1 MNYIMMSLGI
11 IALFIG
17 HLVQNDY
24 NKMGFYGMCIGFEIS
39 ALILLIASIIK

>member
-11 IALFIG
+11 MALFIG

-24 NKMGFYGMCIGFEIS
+24 NKVGFYGMCIGFEIS
-39 ALILLIASIIK
+39 AIISLIGKFL

>member
-24 NKMGFYGMCIGFEIS
+24 NKVGFYGMCIGFEIS
-39 ALILLIASIIK
+39 AIISLIGKFL

>member
-17 HLVQNDY
+17 HLVQDDY
-24 NKMGFYGMCIGFEIS
+24 NKVGFYGICIGFEIS
-39 ALILLIASIIK
+39 AIISLIGKFL

>member
-1 MNYIMMSLGI
+1 MNYIMMNLGI

-24 NKMGFYGMCIGFEIS
+24 NKVGFFGMCIGFEIS
-39 ALILLIASIIK
+39 AIIFSIGKFL

>member
-1 MNYIMMSLGI
+1 MNYIMMTLGI

-24 NKMGFYGMCIGFEIS
+24 DKIGFYGMCIGFEIS
-39 ALILLIASIIK
+39 AIISLIGKFL

>member
-17 HLVQNDY
+17 HLVQNYYD
-24 NKMGFYGMCIGFEIS
+24 KIGFYGMCIGFEIS
-39 ALILLIASIIK
+39 AIISLIGKFL

>member
-17 HLVQNDY
+17 HLVQDDY
-24 NKMGFYGMCIGFEIS
+24 NKIGFYGMCIGFEIS
-39 ALILLIASIIK
+39 AIISLIGKFL

>member
-1 MNYIMMSLGI
+1 MNYIMMTLGI

-24 NKMGFYGMCIGFEIS
+24 NKVGFYGMCIGFGIS
-39 ALILLIASIIK
+39 AIISLIGKFL

>member
-17 HLVQNDY
+17 HIVQNDY
-24 NKMGFYGMCIGFEIS
+24 NKVGFYGMCIGFEIS
-39 ALILLIASIIK
+39 AIISLIGKFL

>member
-1 MNYIMMSLGI
+1 MNYIMMTLGI

-24 NKMGFYGMCIGFEIS
+24 NKVGFYGMCIGFEIS
-39 ALILLIASIIK
+39 AMISLIVKFL

>member
-24 NKMGFYGMCIGFEIS
+24 DKVGFYGMCIGFEIS
-39 ALILLIASIIK
+39 AIISLIEKFL

>member
-1 MNYIMMSLGI
+1 MNYIMMTLGI

-24 NKMGFYGMCIGFEIS
+24 NKVGFYGMCIGFEIS
-39 ALILLIASIIK
+39 AIISLIGKFL

>member
-24 NKMGFYGMCIGFEIS
+24 NKVGFYGMCIGFEIS
-39 ALILLIASIIK
+39 AIISLIGRFL

>member
-24 NKMGFYGMCIGFEIS
+24 DKVGFYGMCIGFEIS
-39 ALILLIASIIK
+39 AIISLIGKFL

>member
-17 HLVQNDY
+17 HLVQDDY
-24 NKMGFYGMCIGFEIS
+24 NKVGFYGMCIGFEIS
-39 ALILLIASIIK
+39 AIISSIGKFL

>member
-1 MNYIMMSLGI
+1 MNYIMMTLGI

-24 NKMGFYGMCIGFEIS
+24 NKVGFYGMCIGFEIS
-39 ALILLIASIIK
+39 AMISLIAKFL

>member
-1 MNYIMMSLGI
+1 MNYIMMTLGI

-24 NKMGFYGMCIGFEIS
+24 NKVGFYGMRIGFEIS
-39 ALILLIASIIK
+39 AIISLIGKFL

>member
-39 ALILLIASIIK
+39 AIISSIGKFL

>member
-24 NKMGFYGMCIGFEIS
+24 DKVGFYGMCIGFEIS
-39 ALILLIASIIK
+39 AIISSIGKFL

>member
-24 NKMGFYGMCIGFEIS
+24 NKVGFYGMCIGFEVSAIIS
-39 ALILLIASIIK
+39 LIGKFL

>member
-24 NKMGFYGMCIGFEIS
+24 NKVGFYGMCMGFEIS
-39 ALILLIASIIK
+39 ALISLIAKLS

>member
-17 HLVQNDY
+17 HLVQDDY
-24 NKMGFYGMCIGFEIS
+24 NKVGFYGMCIGFEIS
-39 ALILLIASIIK
+39 AIISLIGKFL

>member
-1 MNYIMMSLGI
+1 MNYIMMSLVI

-24 NKMGFYGMCIGFEIS
+24 DKVGFYGMCIGFEIS
-39 ALILLIASIIK
+39 AIISLIGKLL

>member
-1 MNYIMMSLGI
+1 MNYIMMTLGI

-24 NKMGFYGMCIGFEIS
+24 DKVGFYGMCIGFEIS
-39 ALILLIASIIK
+39 AIISLIGKFL